1 MEINLFAIVEVASWL
16 PLSLEQALGKT
27 DPVSENTKTMYYS
40 PIVAESGSL
49 AADSSKA
56 NK

>member
-16 PLSLEQALGKT
+16 PLSLESALGRT
-27 DPVSENTKTMYYS
+27 DSVSANIKNTYYS

-49 AADSSKA
+49 AADCSKA